1 MKRRDFLGYS
11 ALTYL
16 AIPGLCHG
24 VRTMSQTAQGDQH
37 PSGAATLFVAG
48 DVMTGRGID
57 QALPHPG
64 DPRIYEPYS
73 QSALD
78 YVRLAERANGPIA
91 RPVDFGHIWGDALA
105 ALEQAAPD
113 VRIINLETAVT
124 ARGTP
129 WPGKGIQY
137 RMHPDNIPCLT
148 AADID
153 CCVLANN
160 HVLDW
165 GYAGLDETLDSL
177 ARAGLKTAGAGSSQA
192 AAQAPAALPLADGER
207 VLVFACGVHSS
218 GIPAD
223 WAATAT
229 RAGIDLLTDLS
240 DTTVN
245 RIADSV
251 QTYRRPGD
259 LVMVSIHWGGNWGYT
274 VPASHTRFARALIDK
289 AGVDLVHGH
298 SSHHPIGIEV
308 YRDRPILYGC
318 GDLIDDYEG
327 IGGHAQ
333 FRSDLT
339 LLYLVTL
346 DRSNG
351 ALLRLVMLPMRMRRF
366 RLNYAAREETA
377 WLTKTLNRECQRFGA
392 GVQLAGDGRLHLGWQ

>member
-11 ALTYL
+11 ALTSL
-16 AIPGLCHG
+16 AIPGLCDG
-24 VRTMSQTAQGDQH
+24 VATMSQTAQGNQH
-37 PSGAATLFVAG
+37 LAGAATLFVAG
-48 DVMTGRGID
+48 DVMTGRAID

-64 DPRIYEPYS
+64 DPRIHEPYS

-91 RPVDFGHIWGDALA
+91 RPVDFAYIWGDALA

-113 VRIINLETAVT
+113 VRIVNLETAVT

-165 GYAGLDETLDSL
+165 GYPGLDETLDSL
-177 ARAGLKTAGAGSSQA
+177 ARAGLRMAGAGSNQA
-192 AAQAPAALPLADGER
+192 AAQAPAALLLTDGGR

-218 GIPAD
+218 GIPGA
-223 WAATAT
+223 WAATAN
-229 RAGIDLLTDLS
+229 RAGVNLLTDLS
-240 DTTVN
+240 DTTVS

-251 QTYRRPGD
+251 RADKRPGD
-259 LVMVSIHWGGNWGYT
+259 LVVVSIHWGGNWGYT

-308 YRDRPILYGC
+308 YRGKPILYGC

-327 IGGHAQ
+327 IGGYAQ

-346 DRSNG
+346 NRSNG
-351 ALLRLVMLPMRMRRF
+351 ALLRLVMLPMRMQRF
-366 RLNYAAREETA
+366 RLNHAASEEAA
-377 WLTKTLNRECQRFGA
+377 WLAKVMNRESQRFA
-392 GVQLAGDGRLHLGWQ
+392 ATVQLAGDGSLRLGWQ

>member
-1 MKRRDFLGYS
+1 MKRRDFLGCS
-11 ALTYL
+11 AFASL

-24 VRTMSQTAQGDQH
+24 IRTMSQTTHGDQH
-37 PSGAATLFVAG
+37 TPGATTLFVAG

-57 QALPHPG
+57 QILPHPG
-64 DPRIYEPYS
+64 DPRIDEPYS

-78 YVRLAERANGPIA
+78 YVRLAERANGSIP
-91 RPVDFGHIWGDALA
+91 RPADFAYIWGDALA

-124 ARGTP
+124 ARGAP

-137 RMHPDNIPCLT
+137 RMHPLNIPCLT
-148 AADID
+148 AARID

-160 HVLDW
+160 HLLDW
-165 GYAGLDETLDSL
+165 GYAGLDDTLASL
-177 ARAGLKTAGAGSSQA
+177 ARAGLRIAGAGSSQR
-192 AAQAPAALPLADGER
+192 AAQAPAELPLAKGGR

-218 GIPAD
+218 GIPAA
-223 WAATAT
+223 WAATAK
-229 RAGIDLLTDLS
+229 RAGVNLLTDLS
-240 DTTVN
+240 ETTVN
-245 RIADSV
+245 AIADTVRATKRS
-251 QTYRRPGD
+251 GD
-259 LVMVSIHWGGNWGYT
+259 LVVISIHWGGNWGYT
-274 VPASHTRFARALIDK
+274 IPASHIRFAHALIDK
-289 AGVDLVHGH
+289 AGVDLIHGH

-327 IGGHAQ
+327 IGGHGQ
-333 FRSDLT
+333 FRSNLT

-351 ALLRLVMLPMRMRRF
+351 TLLSLTMVPMRMQRF
-366 RLNYAAREETA
+366 RLNRATPEEA
-377 WLTKTLNRECQRFGA
+377 DWLAKVLNRESQRFGA
-392 GVQLAGDGRLHLGWQ
+392 TVQLAEDGRLHLGWQ